1 MSPSSLHR
9 LMWRVLATLAAIVL
23 VALVLDLVGIDDTPT
38 DRTSLTSSLV
48 VLAAVVAGGA
58 LGDRR
63 RSRQVSSTPAD
74 PA

>member
-1 MSPSSLHR
+1 MSSSSLHR

-38 DRTSLTSSLV
+38 DRTSLASSLV

-63 RSRQVSSTPAD
+63 RSRQVSSAPAD